1 MSISEAKDKL
11 LLRDRV
17 AVVTGG
23 ARGIGRAIVS
33 RFLQEGARVVFSDIL
48 EPSPEAFA
56 GSSGLVRFERA
67 DACSPEDTERLIS
80 ETVHHFGGLDILVNN
95 AGAGGIGGSI
105 VDIPVDGF
113 DRTIALLLRGTFLGM
128 KYAVPY
134 LRNGTGS
141 VINIASVAAIRGGYA
156 PHAYTAAK
164 AGVIGLTKSTSLELA
179 ERGIRVNAICPAG
192 IPTAIFAGPQ
202 APRDL
207 LEQTPE
213 IVKPLLGENVPL
225 GRAGK
230 PEEIANAA
238 VWLASDE
245 SSYIT
250 GHELIVD
257 GGLTVGV
264 PWSQQHEIRER
275 FVNAFKAAIEKAEQK
290 DEKTH

>member
-1 MSISEAKDKL
+1 MSISEGKDKL

-33 RFLQEGARVVFSDIL
+33 RFVEEGARVVFSDIL
-48 EPSPEAFA
+48 EPEPEPFA
-56 GSSGLVRFERA
+56 SASGLVRFERA
-67 DACSPEDTERLIS
+67 DACSPEDTERLMS
-80 ETVHHFGGLDILVNN
+80 ETARHFGRLDILVNN
-95 AGAGGIGGSI
+95 AGTGSTGGSI
-105 VDIPVDGF
+105 VDIPVDDF
-113 DRTIALLLRGTFLGM
+113 DRTIALLLRGTFLGI

-134 LRNGTGS
+134 MRPGTGS
-141 VINIASVAAIRGGYA
+141 VINIASVAAIRGGYG

-179 ERGIRVNAICPAG
+179 ERGIRVNTICPAG
-192 IPTAIFAGPQ
+192 IPTAIFVGPQ
-202 APRDL
+202 APRGL
-207 LEQTPE
+207 VEQTPE
-213 IVKPLLGENVPL
+213 IVKPLLGKNVPL
-225 GRAGK
+225 GRAGT

-264 PWSQQHEIRER
+264 PWSQQCEIRER
-275 FVNAFKAAIEKAEQK
+275 FVSAFKAAIENSQ
-290 DEKTH
+290 